1 MSTITAPA
9 PPRTDRPGPTLR
21 ASARV
26 VVRQHRRALWIA
38 GALALAWI
46 VVMVGFSL
54 WADRA
59 TVAFAAAPCS
69 ARSAGLGCDARIQE
83 FDEFM
88 SLFQTVLAYGGLALI
103 VLPGV
108 VAAFVAGPMIARE
121 FESGTYKVSWTQ
133 SVSPTH
139 WLLAKLAVPA
149 VLLLAGVS
157 ALSTVFAWARSQAG
171 TGYPTQWYGV
181 PFFGATGTAPVAYA
195 LCGLAL
201 GTLVGLLVHR
211 TVAAMSVAL
220 LATGAVVVAL
230 TAQRAALWPLQTV
243 TGAKAAVTRVDVSSW
258 IIDYGRI
265 TADGR
270 RLPMETCWPARS
282 TTEEARCL
290 ADHHITGFYADYHPA
305 SHFWPL
311 QLVESG
317 ILLVLAAAAVAVAFR
332 VLRRRHA

>member
-38 GALALAWI
+38 GALAL
-46 VVMVGFSL
+46 VVAGFSL
-54 WADRA
+54 WAAQA
-59 TVAFAAAPCS
+59 TDAFAADPCS
-69 ARSAGLGCDARIQE
+69 GGSTGLGCDARIQ
-83 FDEFM
+83 FNEFM
-88 SLFQTVLAYGGLALI
+88 WLFQTVLVYGGLALI

-157 ALSTVFAWARSQAG
+157 ALSAVFAWARTHSGIDHPPVWFGPVFSTIG
-171 TGYPTQWYGV
+171 TV
-181 PFFGATGTAPVAYA
+181 PVAYA
-195 LCGLAL
+195 LFGLAIGAL
-201 GTLVGLLVHR
+201 TGVLVRR
-211 TVAAMSVAL
+211 TVPAMSVAL
-220 LATGAVVVAL
+220 IATGAVATVL
-230 TAQRAALWPLQTV
+230 TTQLAALWPRRTALSGSNPV
-243 TGAKAAVTRVDVSSW
+243 NNAHADAWIVDT
-258 IIDYGRI
+258 GRI